1 MDGRRRITAAEESV
15 LLRVK
20 EATGVV
26 GRRVMICVDVGVFCV
41 ESEGVCLFCALWTFG
56 SDATLD
62 VRGVA
67 RSWWACARTRQLEK
81 KVK

>member
-1 MDGRRRITAAEESV
+1 MSEEMVDGRRRITAAEESV

-41 ESEGVCLFCALWTFG
+41 ESEGVCLFVRWTFG
-56 SDATLD
+56 SDA
-62 VRGVA
+62 
-67 RSWWACARTRQLEK
+67 
-81 KVK
+81 